1 VQAAN
6 ISSMGFASSSE
17 DSIKIHKQLDN
28 PIWPLPKNSRTGSPG
43 GTPNFPLGTWL
54 GKSS

>member
-1 VQAAN
+1 MAFTMQKNWTVDLAKIIVDFVQAAN

-28 PIWPLPKNSRTGSPG
+28 PI
-43 GTPNFPLGTWL
+43 
-54 GKSS
+54 